1 MLLAVA
7 ALQVLSMDAPG
18 SAFYDSNRVLRSDLM
33 ARHADVADVFEDAES
48 DLLAH
53 MQACEHD
60 FDLALD

>member
-1 MLLAVA
+1 
-7 ALQVLSMDAPG
+7 MDAPG

-53 MQACEHD
+53 LRT
-60 FDLALD
+60 FV